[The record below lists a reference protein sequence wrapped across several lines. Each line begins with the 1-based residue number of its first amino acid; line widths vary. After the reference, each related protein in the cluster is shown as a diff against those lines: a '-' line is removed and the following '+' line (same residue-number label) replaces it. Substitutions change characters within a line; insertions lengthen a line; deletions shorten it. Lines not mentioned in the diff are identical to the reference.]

1 MENKRLT
8 TLSVTLIYLLLPL
21 SSSAQLHFSYD
32 GEDKHLVT
40 RVFSSDGLETED
52 YRFSYDEQKRLVNV
66 RMEAYYGAYFDYD
79 FNYKWS
85 DNRLNIIGTSEGE
98 DLGTLSFGLN
108 SFHCVTSDDSNETKY
123 QYSYD
128 ENGYITSFTED
139 GKKGTAVWEN
149 GDLTYQQCGGFKR
162 VFEYGNIVN
171 TSNIDFAF
179 SGIGM
184 EGFLILPLG
193 KWSKH
198 MPEKVSDYQNGK
210 LIYECVLHYTTDTK
224 GRITRINIDGK
235 DMEDEDEVIDFFHWM
250 DISYDETSGIENI
263 EGRTSKQTNKIFDI
277 NGRRLSKERRGLNI
291 IMMPDGSA
299 IKRAH

>member
-1 MENKRLT
+1 MKNNRLIILFA
-8 TLSVTLIYLLLPL
+8 TLLPLLLPE
-21 SSSAQLHFSYD
+21 SISAQLHFSYD
-32 GEDKHLVT
+32 GGGKHLVT

-52 YRFSYDEQKRLVNV
+52 YRFTYDEQNRLVNV
-66 RMEAYYGAYFDYD
+66 RMDAYYGIYLDYD

-85 DNRLNIIGTSEGE
+85 DNRLNITGTSEGE
-98 DLGTLSFGLN
+98 DFGTLSFGLN

-123 QYSYD
+123 QYNYD
-128 ENGYITSFTED
+128 GNGYITSFTED

-184 EGFLILPLG
+184 DGFLILPLG

-210 LIYECVLHYTTDTK
+210 LIYECVLQYTTDAK

-235 DMEDEDEVIDFFHWM
+235 DMEDEDEVIDFFHRM
-250 DISYDETSGIENI
+250 DISYDEASGIENVKDCS
-263 EGRTSKQTNKIFDI
+263 SKPLYKIFDTD
-277 NGRRLSKERRGLNI
+277 GRRLSKVQKGLNI
-291 IMMPDGSA
+291 IVMPDGSVV
-299 IKRAH
+299 KRVH